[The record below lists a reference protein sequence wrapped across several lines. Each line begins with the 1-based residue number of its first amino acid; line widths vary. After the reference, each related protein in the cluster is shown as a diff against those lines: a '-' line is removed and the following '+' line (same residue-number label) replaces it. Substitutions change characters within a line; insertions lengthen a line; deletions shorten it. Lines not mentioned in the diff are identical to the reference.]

1 MQYYSCWGEVR
12 PVQRLDR
19 YPSLRT
25 SIKHELATRDGSDID
40 LQPVK
45 LSQQE
50 RLDGYLRMIDATVYG
65 CCCVC
70 CFDSC
75 RKLDSSLHAYAT
87 GWMLLTGYIER
98 FVPYS
103 MNAPD
108 SAVQAFFG
116 QHLWTALS
124 DILFLAFYTCCAAFP
139 SLNCMGCY
147 AFGGLA
153 CTIMTLCTNAI
164 CVYLLMTV
172 CWVLGCGLCGGN
184 LCGLCLGVPARKCFD
199 WRQIACNACTR
210 HPVPEDLLYTFEN
223 DPNAAEDKLL
233 TDFAAC
239 CFDCCKVTDCC
250 DSSAAGFIYD
260 VIATI
265 LHVTI
270 HTLAWGTHSTCSGTG
285 LLYLL

>member
-1 MQYYSCWGEVR
+1 
-12 PVQRLDR
+12 
-19 YPSLRT
+19 
-25 SIKHELATRDGSDID
+25 
-40 LQPVK
+40 
-45 LSQQE
+45 
-50 RLDGYLRMIDATVYG
+50 
-65 CCCVC
+65 
-70 CFDSC
+70 
-75 RKLDSSLHAYAT
+75 
-87 GWMLLTGYIER
+87 
-98 FVPYS
+98 
-103 MNAPD
+103 
-108 SAVQAFFG
+108 
-116 QHLWTALS
+116 
-124 DILFLAFYTCCAAFP
+124 
-139 SLNCMGCY
+139 
-147 AFGGLA
+147 
-153 CTIMTLCTNAI
+153 MTL
-164 CVYLLMTV
+164 
-172 CWVLGCGLCGGN
+172 
-184 LCGLCLGVPARKCFD
+184 CFD